1 MRYPLPRSII
11 YGLKKWRDNHKS
23 ETNYKW
29 TLYVCKCLSLHQDS
43 DLFGDDD
50 DIFADIPVK
59 TKDRKPRAAPKTASK
74 SAVGGVKKSAALDD
88 DMGELFP
95 SEE

>member
-1 MRYPLPRSII
+1 M
-11 YGLKKWRDNHKS
+11 
-23 ETNYKW
+23 
-29 TLYVCKCLSLHQDS
+29 YVCKCLYIHQDS

-59 TKDRKPRAAPKTASK
+59 TKDRKPRAASKTASK

-88 DMGELFP
+88 DMGALF
-95 SEE
+95 SRKKL